1 MQEGGK
7 YNMEEKTLLA
17 ENKKEQK
24 KQIEEG
30 YLAQKENYQKEVE
43 SQPENQTQPQ
53 APRQTYQIKQ
63 QNQTTVGGQD
73 EKSTKSRSRA
83 KPFYVVEDKDD
94 PLIRR
99 IDEKHASIHNLAKE
113 VESQE
118 AVQSQPQASNSLIIE
133 KPNYDFIETLSPE
146 QRERIFT
153 EEKPEEEAKPKANKF
168 KVILFS
174 ILFAIFGIWGI
185 INITTLDSLGS
196 QISDITTEYN
206 MNLISYLNNLHNLD
220 ATNSQNMEN
229 LFQTIPTD
237 PLPPNSIDEQSNWF
251 DRFCNFIAGLFGG

>member
-1 MQEGGK
+1 MQEGDK

-30 YLAQKENYQKEVE
+30 YLAQKGNYQKEVE
-43 SQPENQTQPQ
+43 SQPENQAQPQ

-83 KPFYVVEDKDD
+83 KPFY
-94 PLIRR
+94 
-99 IDEKHASIHNLAKE
+99 
-113 VESQE
+113 
-118 AVQSQPQASNSLIIE
+118 VQSQPQASNSLIIE

>member
-1 MQEGGK
+1 
-7 YNMEEKTLLA
+7 MEEKTLLA

-30 YLAQKENYQKEVE
+30 YLAQKGNYQKEVE
-43 SQPENQTQPQ
+43 SQPENQAQPQ
-53 APRQTYQIKQ
+53 APRQTF
-63 QNQTTVGGQD
+63 QTQKPERQAKT
-73 EKSTKSRSRA
+73 

-99 IDEKHASIHNLAKE
+99 IDEKHASLHNVAEE